1 MRREYAEKP
10 PIVSVVQLSSSQAE
24 IMLRENFT
32 TETRDNPASEAETGQ
47 ITVYLA
53 DEYTVIVPW
62 REGLSEAVEASTEAW
77 LKMAKNAE
85 QARLAA
91 EARERRNKLLEEI
104 DWTQTIDAPISAASR
119 EALRTYRQQLRDITA
134 QEDFP
139 YNIAWP
145 ERPAIEKGA
154 PDPVDEAVDILL
166 GGENDA

>member
-24 IMLRENFT
+24 VMLRENFT

-47 ITVYLA
+47 ITIYLA

-62 REGLSEAVEASTEAW
+62 REGLSEAVEDNTEAW
-77 LKMAKNAE
+77 LEMAKRAE
-85 QARLAA
+85 QAHLAA

-119 EALRTYRQQLRDITA
+119 EALRTYRQQLRDITV

-145 ERPAIEKGA
+145 ERPAIEKGD